1 MPMLKI
7 SFLIIPLIILFSC
20 SNDSIK
26 TDAQTVGRT
35 APKTDSV
42 QGEMDNLEYADYS
55 IVIADTGQD
64 YAVLDAKMYY
74 LAEVL
79 EMPLDTMNRTF
90 DKKKN
95 LIVLSENAED
105 EMYRG
110 EYFPRRFSSEN
121 LSIEYLNQYQK
132 NASEK
137 TMAIITGIYEMPQQ
151 ADSACRI
158 LRKFEPGCFTLRAK
172 IYIGC
177 MH

>member
-1 MPMLKI
+1 MPMLKM

-20 SNDSIK
+20 SNHSIK
-26 TDAQTVGRT
+26 TDAQTDART
-35 APKTDSV
+35 APKTDSAK
-42 QGEMDNLEYADYS
+42 GEMDKLEYADYS
-55 IVIADTGQD
+55 IVVADTGQD

-79 EMPLDTMNRTF
+79 KMPVDTMNRTF

-95 LIVLSENAED
+95 LIAVSENDED
-105 EMYRG
+105 ELYRG
-110 EYFPRRFSSEN
+110 EYFLRRFSSEN

-137 TMAIITGIYEMPQQ
+137 TMAIISGIYEMPQQ
-151 ADSACRI
+151 ADSACGI

-172 IYIGC
+172 MYIGC